1 MMKRYCLLAAFLL
14 CSLVFTAS
22 ASAETPAVP
31 KGLVLQADGKL
42 LPGPGYAW
50 VTQKPDDLRVRW
62 VPRMAHPTQPNIFS
76 GDKENNWTAAAGY
89 KWLNDT
95 PGDLRVVKVV
105 AVAPV
110 AQNGLTEAE
119 KERLAK
125 AALKAFG
132 AAVAHQASKPQ
143 DDDGILE
150 AIARGISLGVRDKL
164 IDSALEDVFINAKA
178 VERDSLRNLVVLALD
193 KKLSKDRDTV
203 LRQLRRSNPD
213 MADAVQAVEFLIVVG
228 QLADR

>member
-1 MMKRYCLLAAFLL
+1 MKNRYCLLAAFLL
-14 CSLVFTAS
+14 FSLVFTAS

-31 KGLVLQADGKL
+31 KGLVRQADGKL
-42 LPGPGYAW
+42 LPGPGYTWMSPKA
-50 VTQKPDDLRVRW
+50 DDLRVRW
-62 VPRMAHPTQPNIFS
+62 VPRMAHPTQANIFA
-76 GDKENNWTAAAGY
+76 GDKENNWTPVAGY
-89 KWLNDT
+89 KWLNNT
-95 PGDLRVVKVV
+95 PGDLRVVKTV

-150 AIARGISLGVRDKL
+150 AIARGVALVTRDKL

-178 VERDSLRNLVVLALD
+178 VERDSLRNLVVLALEAY
-193 KKLSKDRDTV
+193 LV
-203 LRQLRRSNPD
+203 WVHRQAFRPMLAMRS
-213 MADAVQAVEFLIVVG
+213 
-228 QLADR
+228 